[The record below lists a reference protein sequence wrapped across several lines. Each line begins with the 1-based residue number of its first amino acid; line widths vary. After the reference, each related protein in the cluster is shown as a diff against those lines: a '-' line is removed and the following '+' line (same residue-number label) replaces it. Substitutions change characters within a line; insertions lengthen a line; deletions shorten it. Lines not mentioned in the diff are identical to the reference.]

1 MQVAAAP
8 ARERRVTTAQILE
21 QSCKTTYDFYLGR
34 LMVTSDVPKI
44 MFNLIMDAYQPML
57 GPYYRVRFPGPLL

>member
-21 QSCKTTYDFYLGR
+21 QSCKTTYDFYLGHV
-34 LMVTSDVPKI
+34 MVTSDVPKI
-44 MFNLIMDAYQPML
+44 IFNLIMDAFRPFL
-57 GPYYRVRFPGPLL
+57 GPYYWVRFPGPLL